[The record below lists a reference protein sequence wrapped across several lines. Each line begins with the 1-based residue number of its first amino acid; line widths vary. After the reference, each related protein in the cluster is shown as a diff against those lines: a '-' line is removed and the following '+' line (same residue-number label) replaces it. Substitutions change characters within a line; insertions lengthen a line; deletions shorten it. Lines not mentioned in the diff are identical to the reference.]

1 MRGYIKA
8 NKNKDGKII
17 SYRIA
22 VSLGRDPVTKKA
34 KHTYETFKRKGDA
47 EKRLNDLVRRRET
60 GMLFAP
66 SRDTLGT
73 YLTSWLK
80 DTVKPN
86 LSPRTHEGYSSIIEK
101 HLKPS
106 IIGQLALTRIKPTDI
121 QSYYGDKLKGDK
133 EKGIKPLSNRTV
145 LHHSMVLHGAFKN
158 AVKTGLIP
166 YNICDATTPPK
177 AIKKEMQIMNEKE
190 IHLFLELARDTPYY
204 TLFFLAL
211 FTGLRR
217 GELLGL
223 KWTDIDL
230 LDMTLSVNRSLYQL
244 ANGEIVIRNPKTD
257 KSRRLVSLTPSTCD
271 VLRQELAKQKA
282 ILQEIK
288 QKKEE
293 QKKEEQKTEDNQNPD
308 NTKKEEYKWSDDRY
322 IFSEWDGKHLLPNT
336 VSHAWQKL
344 AKKSGLKGVRL
355 HDARHTMATLWLKM
369 GIHPKIVQERLGHSS
384 IQITLDTYSHI
395 MPGLQAAAAAKFDE
409 MILPK
414 PNPDPVAPLEQ

>member
-8 NKNKDGKII
+8 NKNKNGKII

-22 VSLGRDPVTKKA
+22 VSLGRDPVTKKP
-34 KHTYETFKRKGDA
+34 KHIFETYKRKA
-47 EKRLNDLVRRRET
+47 EADKRLNELVRRRET

-66 SRDTLGT
+66 SRDSLAA
-73 YLTSWLK
+73 YLKKWL
-80 DTVKPN
+80 DDQVKPN
-86 LSPRTHEGYSSIIEK
+86 LSPRTAEGYETIINLHFAPSTIGK
-101 HLKPS
+101 KP
-106 IIGQLALTRIKPTDI
+106 LTRIKPADI
-121 QSYYGDKLKGDK
+121 QSYYTDK
-133 EKGIKPLSNRTV
+133 IKSGLSNRTV
-145 LHHSMVLHGAFKN
+145 LHHAMVLHGAFKN
-158 AVKTGLIP
+158 AVKLGLIP

-177 AIKKEMQIMNEKE
+177 AVNKEMLIMNEKE

-223 KWTDIDL
+223 KWSDIDL

-244 ANGEIVIRNPKTD
+244 ANGEIIIRNPKTE

-271 VLRQELAKQKA
+271 VLRKELAKQKST
-282 ILQEIK
+282 LEELK

-293 QKKEEQKTEDNQNPD
+293 EQKPEDKQNSEKI
-308 NTKKEEYKWSDDRY
+308 KKEEYKWSDDRY

-409 MILPK
+409 MMLPK
-414 PNPDPVAPLEQ
+414 PNSDPVAQLEQ